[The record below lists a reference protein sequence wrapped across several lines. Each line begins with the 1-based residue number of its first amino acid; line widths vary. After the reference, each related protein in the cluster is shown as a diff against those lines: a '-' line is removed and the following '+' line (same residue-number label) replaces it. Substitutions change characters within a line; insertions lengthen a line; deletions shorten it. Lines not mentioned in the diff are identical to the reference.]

1 MTTSQVQKIETEF
14 HIKADAKE
22 FYVCPDKVQSVV
34 IHEGG
39 WGTERSIISWS
50 YVHDGKACVCKDII
64 EDIDKEDNKISFRV
78 LEGDLLKHHY
88 KSFKVLEGDLV
99 KHHYKSFKFLLHAV
113 PKEKGGSMVRWTIE
127 YEKINDN
134 TSDPH
139 TLMQLIVDMS
149 KQIEAHLL
157 KK

>member
-1 MTTSQVQKIETEF
+1 MATSQVQKIETEF

-22 FYVCPDKVQSVV
+22 FYDVFCNKTHHVAKVCPDKVQASVV

-50 YVHDGKACVCKDII
+50 YVHDGKACVSKEII
-64 EDIDKEDNKISFRV
+64 EDIDKEDNKMSFRV
-78 LEGDLLKHHY
+78 LEGDLLN
-88 KSFKVLEGDLV
+88 
-99 KHHYKSFKFLLHAV
+99 HYKSFKFLLHAV
-113 PKEKGGSMVRWTIE
+113 PKKDGGSMVHWTME

-139 TLMQLIVDMS
+139 TLMQLLVDMS
-149 KQIEAHLL
+149 KQIEAHLIS
-157 KK
+157 

>member
-14 HIKADAKE
+14 PIKADAKE
-22 FYVCPDKVQSVV
+22 FYDVFCNKTHQVAKACPDIIQSVV
-34 IHEGG
+34 IHEGR
-39 WGTERSIISWS
+39 WGTERSIISWN
-50 YVHDGKACVCKDII
+50 YVHDGKACVSKEII
-64 EDIDKEDNKISFRV
+64 EDIDKENNKMSFR
-78 LEGDLLKHHY
+78 
-88 KSFKVLEGDLV
+88 VLEGDLV

-113 PKEKGGSMVRWTIE
+113 PKEKGGSMVRWTME
-127 YEKINDN
+127 YEKINEN

-139 TLMQLIVDMS
+139 TLMQLVVDMS